1 MFYDYYIVPLAKKL
15 LDSRAF
21 GVAGDEYLSYALDN
35 RQEWGAKGAEIVRDM
50 ASKYHRGKIL
60 DNMLHQ
66 NPDQHNDDPSDNM
79 HRSSGMAA

>member
-1 MFYDYYIVPLAKKL
+1 MFYDFYIVPLARKL

-35 RQEWGAKGAEIVRDM
+35 RAEWGAKGANIVREM

-60 DNMLHQ
+60 GTMMLQ
-66 NPDQHNDDPSDNM
+66 DDPDKNDNHDSM
-79 HRSSGMAA
+79 HRSGGVA